1 MSDERKQYVCHYSP
15 LNLMRGE
22 QPGKKSFRN
31 AKAYRHHSIYSRF
44 SALYSDKNL
53 SRYEKIAM
61 QIEYTHV
68 KTITKLDHVYIETIK
83 VEFKRKHR
91 RVTPKIVPAI
101 KLKSRAITFFSI
113 TG

>member
-1 MSDERKQYVCHYSP
+1 
-15 LNLMRGE
+15 
-22 QPGKKSFRN
+22 
-31 AKAYRHHSIYSRF
+31 
-44 SALYSDKNL
+44 
-53 SRYEKIAM
+53 M

-101 KLKSRAITFFSI
+101 KLKSRAITFFFDHWLIIIVRI
-113 TG
+113 TV